1 MSPRPSQ
8 RLFACAAATAVAS
21 LALPAVGG
29 EISTITPFPGI
40 VSVAGQSVTT
50 TTTNNDNFVGAGNPN
65 ILFVLQK
72 DYSAVGP
79 VDIVIGVVDTGGTT
93 EYEVREGV
101 QNSTGVTWSGYRV
114 LLGFGVGGGFVQS
127 TPGDGLNFDDDNDS
141 PMNFA
146 PGAMDFIT
154 VIKPNEDVI
163 EASGGDLM
171 TGQFSGTDIV
181 FHLEVPDGIT
191 EFTLRQEP
199 IPVPEPGSAA
209 LLLLLG
215 GTLLRRRRN

>member
-1 MSPRPSQ
+1 MSKLTLQ
-8 RLFACAAATAVAS
+8 RCAMTTALAS
-21 LALPAVGG
+21 LTIAQAASAGQ
-29 EISTITPFPGI
+29 ISTITPFPGI
-40 VSVAGQSVTT
+40 VSVAGQSATT
-50 TTTNNDNFVGAGNPN
+50 PVINNDNFIGAGNPN
-65 ILFVLQK
+65 KLFVLQK

-79 VDIVIGVVDTGGTT
+79 VDIVIGVVNTGGTT

-146 PGAMDFIT
+146 PGDMDFTT

-163 EASGGDLM
+163 EASDGDLL

-181 FHLEVPDGIT
+181 FHLEIPDGIT

-199 IPVPEPGSAA
+199 IAVPEPGSAIA
-209 LLLLLG
+209 MLFGAGL
-215 GTLLRRRRN
+215 LLRRRR

>member
-1 MSPRPSQ
+1 MSLRPIQCLS
-8 RLFACAAATAVAS
+8 ACAALVCLTITQAAGA
-21 LALPAVGG
+21 G

-50 TTTNNDNFVGAGNPN
+50 TTVNNDNVVGLGNPN
-65 ILFVLQK
+65 KLFVLQK

-79 VDIVIGVVDTGGTT
+79 VDIVIGVIDTGGTT

-141 PMNFA
+141 LMDFA

-163 EASGGDLM
+163 EASDGDLL
-171 TGQFSGTDIV
+171 TGQFSGTDII
-181 FHLEVPDGIT
+181 FHIEVPDGIT

-199 IPVPEPGSAA
+199 IPVPEPTSAA
-209 LLLLLG
+209 LLGLLG
-215 GTLLRRRRN
+215 AAMLRRRRA